1 MRKIITEIL
10 KEGTCEKRIYSLED
24 TPEEHS
30 TEKKIENTE
39 KNLRHVEK
47 KKILNIALIAV

>member
-10 KEGTCEKRIYSLED
+10 KEGTCEKRIYRLED

-39 KNLRHVEK
+39 KNFRHVEK